1 MLDDKEVVAIMIAST
16 MFAEEILME
25 YLTRQPIQNYQAN
38 IKSVSAVKQ
47 RDGIMAIR
55 IMMNDGMSM
64 MIPMDSQDENH
75 YRRVSPNDTQDFLNN
90 LVIHY
95 LTREDAGSVIHRI
108 RQTTKDHTAV
118 RILPQPKDFTSQ
130 MAKSLSLNLASSLSF
145 LNVDTSRGENREW
158 EVGNQSHYEGLD
170 TRQSGTHLT
179 M

>member
-1 MLDDKEVVAIMIAST
+1 MIAST

-47 RDGIMAIR
+47 RNGIMALR
-55 IMMNDGMSM
+55 IMIKDGMSM
-64 MIPMDSQDENH
+64 MIPMDNQDESH
-75 YRRVSPNDTQDFLNN
+75 YRRLSPNDTQNFLNS
-90 LVIHY
+90 LAVHY
-95 LTREDAGSVIHRI
+95 LTREDARSIIQRI
-108 RQTTKDHTAV
+108 RQTTKAQTAV
-118 RILPQPKDFTSQ
+118 RVLPPSKDFTLQ
-130 MAKSLSLNLASSLSF
+130 MAKSFSLNLASSLSF

-170 TRQSGTHLT
+170 TRQSGTHLS